1 MSSGGSSGTSTASSD
16 ELAVAAAVEAM
27 SVANGPID
35 LIEPQRPP
43 GVGEAPDVQPT
54 SFQVVEPHGIPATA
68 SLPPQDIG
76 SDPGDVISLDIPLKP
91 QPPGEYTHPFCQETS
106 FGKLRDLRSRYQ

>member
-27 SVANGPID
+27 SVANGPVD

-43 GVGEAPDVQPT
+43 GVDEAPDVQPT
-54 SFQVVEPHGIPATA
+54 SFQVVEPYFMA
-68 SLPPQDIG
+68 S
-76 SDPGDVISLDIPLKP
+76 PL
-91 QPPGEYTHPFCQETS
+91 
-106 FGKLRDLRSRYQ
+106 RLRSPRRPRFK